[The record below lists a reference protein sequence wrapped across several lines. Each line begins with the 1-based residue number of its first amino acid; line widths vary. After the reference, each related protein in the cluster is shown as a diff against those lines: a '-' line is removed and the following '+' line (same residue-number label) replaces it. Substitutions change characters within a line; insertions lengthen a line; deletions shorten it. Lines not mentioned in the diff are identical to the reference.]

1 MEPTTIALGLSAIS
15 GIAGFSSGKK
25 AKRAAQRE
33 AARQA
38 REIELQRFQVREI
51 ATQQHLNRTEQY
63 AQTASQNRAAAAYM
77 GRSDRSIEALRRRE
91 ATLYGRD
98 VDRIRTQ
105 EEQEVANLYK
115 EASAVRARGRAQA
128 KSIKAQTYGSLLS
141 TAITAAAI
149 AQVK

>member
-1 MEPTTIALGLSAIS
+1 MVALTTAALGISAVS
-15 GIAGFSSGKK
+15 GIAGFGAGKK
-25 AKRAAQRE
+25 AAKAAKRE

-38 REIELQRFQVREI
+38 FEIELQRFQVREL

-63 AQTASQNRAAAAYM
+63 TQTASQNRAAAAYM
-77 GRSDRSIEALRRRE
+77 GRSDRSIQALRNRE
-91 ATLYGRD
+91 ARLYGRD

-105 EEQEVANLYK
+105 ERQEIANLYK
-115 EASAVRARGRAQA
+115 QARAVRAGGVAQA

-149 AQVK
+149 A

>member
-1 MEPTTIALGLSAIS
+1 MEPTTYLAMAAVSS
-15 GIAGFSSGKK
+15 IAGLGAGKK
-25 AKRAAQRE
+25 AAKAAKRAA
-33 AARQA
+33 ARQA
-38 REIELQRFQVREI
+38 QEIEFQRFQVREI

-105 EEQEVANLYK
+105 EQQEVANLYK

>member
-1 MEPTTIALGLSAIS
+1 MSAAVVYGLSAVS
-15 GIAGFSSGKK
+15 GIAGFRSGKK
-25 AKRAAQRE
+25 AKRAAKRE

-38 REIELQRFQVREI
+38 REIELQRFQVREL

-77 GRSDRSIEALRRRE
+77 GRSDRSIQALRRRE
-91 ATLYGRD
+91 AALYGRD

-115 EASAVRARGRAQA
+115 QARAVRARGASQA
-128 KSIKAQTYGSLLS
+128 KGIMSQTYGSLLN
-141 TAITAAAI
+141 TAITAAA
-149 AQVK
+149 VGV